1 MADRRLQV
9 FYTVAKLMSFT
20 KAAEALHMTQPAVTF
35 QVRQL
40 EEHYNTRLFDR
51 SHNRISLTSVG
62 NEVFAYSAKIFALY
76 DEMDSTVREMTGN
89 VSGVL
94 VLGAS
99 TTIAEY
105 MLPSLL
111 GAFKRKFPE
120 VNIRLRVSNTDGIVS
135 MVEENDID
143 LGVVE
148 APVHN
153 KNLAVE
159 VCRQDDL
166 VAVLPPD
173 HALAKRSTV
182 GAAALLGYPYIARE
196 EGSGTR
202 GVIMEYLREA
212 GLSPDDMNVGM
223 ELGSPESIKGAVEAG
238 MGVTILSRTT
248 IQKELEL
255 GTLIGVELSPPLQ
268 RPFSFVHQK
277 QKFRMRVMEE
287 LLDFAREYCE
297 SPPE

>member
-1 MADRRLQV
+1 
-9 FYTVAKLMSFT
+9 
-20 KAAEALHMTQPAVTF
+20 MTQPAVTF
-35 QVRQL
+35 QIRQL
-40 EEHYNTRLFDR
+40 EEHFDTRLFDR
-51 SHNRISLTSVG
+51 THNRISLTPAG
-62 NEVFAYSAKIFALY
+62 EEVFKHSGRIFDLYVEMERDVRKLTGDFSGAL
-76 DEMDSTVREMTGN
+76 M
-89 VSGVL
+89 
-94 VLGAS
+94 LGAS
-99 TTIAEY
+99 TTVADY
-105 MLPSLL
+105 LLPGML
-111 GAFKRKFPE
+111 GTFKRAFSD
-120 VNIRLRVSNTDGIVS
+120 VNISLRVANTDQVVA
-135 MVEENDID
+135 MVEENAID

-148 APVHN
+148 GPVNN
-153 KNLAVE
+153 KNLVVE
-159 VCRQDDL
+159 VCHVDRL
-166 VAVLPPD
+166 VVVVPANHELANRPSVAIGEVLAFPF
-173 HALAKRSTV
+173 V
-182 GAAALLGYPYIARE
+182 ARE

-202 GVIMEYLREA
+202 NVIMEYLREA

-255 GTLIGVELSPPLQ
+255 GTLVGVELSPPLR